1 MKIRSYESMTKY
13 MEVTADIKLIE
24 LCKVEK
30 IIPTFATVNLLIKW
44 EQKINLY
51 PLMYKDFKFILF
63 NQRF

>member
-1 MKIRSYESMTKY
+1 MK
-13 MEVTADIKLIE
+13 VTADRKFIKF
-24 LCKVEK
+24 CKVEK
-30 IIPTFATVNLLIKW
+30 IIPTFATVNLFIKW

>member
-1 MKIRSYESMTKY
+1 MTKY
-13 MEVTADIKLIE
+13 MKVTADRKFIKF
-24 LCKVEK
+24 CKVEK
-30 IIPTFATVNLLIKW
+30 IIPTFATVNLFIKW